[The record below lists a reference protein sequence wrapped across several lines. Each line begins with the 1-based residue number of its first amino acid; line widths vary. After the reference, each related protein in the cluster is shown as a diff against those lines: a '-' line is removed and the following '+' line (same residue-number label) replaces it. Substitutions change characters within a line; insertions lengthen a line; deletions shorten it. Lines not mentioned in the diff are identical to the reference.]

1 MILKGKA
8 LILEKV
14 IEVLS
19 KKKELMR
26 KKKEFMSQFTHHL
39 TRINFQKKQHIK
51 NKDLIN
57 QKIGGSLNQPK
68 RLDSGIYLEHIKTII
83 KKVPV

>member
-14 IEVLS
+14 IDVLS
-19 KKKELMR
+19 KKKGLMS
-26 KKKEFMSQFTHHL
+26 KKVYLMSQFTHHL

-57 QKIGGSLNQPK
+57 QKIGGSLNQSK
-68 RLDSGIYLEHIKTII
+68 RLDSGIYLENIVTII
-83 KKVPV
+83 KKVLV